1 VSDVDVVGAAISLR
15 KVQAPL
21 RYEYSLYDW
30 RPDPESVDAFQAM
43 LTWLQLAATAEMPVG
58 VVGGVV
64 SLEAT
69 VVVVVLDVVVV
80 VLDDVVVVAHVPVFR
95 ETVALNAETFPALST
110 AETA

>member
-1 VSDVDVVGAAISLR
+1 MR

-80 VLDDVVVVAHVPVFR
+80 VVVVVAHVPVFR